1 MGRLYS
7 LSTCTLVG
15 ARAVPVTV
23 EVDIGQ
29 GLPGFYIVGMPD
41 TAVQEARYRVR
52 CALRS
57 CGYKIPEAHMV
68 VNLAPGPLKK
78 TGTGFDLPIAVAL
91 LCATGQMD
99 PTWVSRCL
107 FVGELALNGTV
118 RTVHGLLACAM
129 LARQRGLQL
138 VSAPAAELNRDLGVP
153 CHALETVARLR
164 QTEPWGT
171 HPAGVVVPV
180 SAGADFSDI
189 VGMDI
194 PKRAAQIAAAGKL
207 GILLKGPPGSGKTM
221 LARRMPGILPPLEED
236 EMVQTALIHSV
247 AGNDVSSIFAGVPPF
262 RSPHHSASLAGLIGG
277 GSPLR
282 PGEVSLAHNG
292 ILFLDEMNEF
302 SPHTLQALRQPIEDK
317 EVTLVRADG
326 RVRFPANFMLVA
338 AANPCPC
345 GFLGDAQHNCTCS
358 DQQVARY
365 ASRIGGPLMDR
376 IDLVVEVRRSD
387 PESVMET
394 GSGLRSA
401 AMQQEVILARERG
414 AWRSGKMAHQG
425 DKRVS
430 NAGAVLVRSCGLDV
444 RARRLFGEVARNNH
458 LSGRGIMSSLR
469 VARVI
474 ADLDEVEDVGEKQ
487 ILEAMLYRV
496 REVGV

>member
-7 LSTCTLVG
+7 LNTCTLVG
-15 ARAVPVTV
+15 AQAVPVTV
-23 EVDIGQ
+23 EVDVGQ
-29 GLPGFYIVGMPD
+29 GLPGFFIVGMPD

-57 CGYKIPEAHMV
+57 CGYRIPEAHMV
-68 VNLAPGPLKK
+68 VNLAPGLLRK

-99 PTWVSRCL
+99 PAWVFQAL
-107 FVGELALNGTV
+107 FVGELALDGAV

-129 LARQRGLQL
+129 LARERGLQL
-138 VSAPAAELNRDLGVP
+138 VSAPAAELDRDLGVP
-153 CHALETVARLR
+153 CHALESVVRLR
-164 QTEPWGT
+164 QGEPWST
-171 HPAGVVVPV
+171 HPSCAVARA
-180 SAGADFSDI
+180 SACADFSDI
-189 VGMDI
+189 VDMDI
-194 PKRAAQIAAAGKL
+194 PKRAAQIAAAGRL

-221 LARRMPGILPPLEED
+221 LARRIPGILPPLEED

-247 AGNDVSSIFAGVPPF
+247 AGNDVSNIFAGVPPF

-302 SPHTLQALRQPIEDK
+302 SPHVLQALRQPMEDK
-317 EVTLVRADG
+317 EVILVRADG
-326 RVRFPANFMLVA
+326 RVRFSADFMLVA

-345 GFLGDAQHNCTCS
+345 GYLGDKQHDCSCT
-358 DQQVARY
+358 DQQIARY

-376 IDLVVEVRRSD
+376 IDLVVEVRRSSPD
-387 PESVMET
+387 SVMET
-394 GSGLRSA
+394 GNGLSSSE
-401 AMQQEVILARERG
+401 MQQEVLMARER
-414 AWRSGKMAHQG
+414 ASGRRRKSVARG
-425 DKRVS
+425 RVTA
-430 NAGAVLVRSCGLDV
+430 NAGAALVQSCGLDGKV
-444 RARRLFGEVARNNH
+444 KRIFSELARNNH

-469 VARVI
+469 VARAI
-474 ADLDEVEDVGEKQ
+474 ADLDDVDSVGEKQ

-496 REVGV
+496 REVGL